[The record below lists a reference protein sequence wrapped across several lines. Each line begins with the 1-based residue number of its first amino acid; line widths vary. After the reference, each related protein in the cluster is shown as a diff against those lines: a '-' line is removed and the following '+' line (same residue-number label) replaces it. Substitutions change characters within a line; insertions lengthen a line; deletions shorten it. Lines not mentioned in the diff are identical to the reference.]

1 MNIKNLNYLRIGP
14 FSNLILLEIS
24 LSTASKLTIEFLYKR
39 ILNADVNESPFLKT
53 LKKLDKLKLLIFVGK
68 KRFWEN
74 K

>member
-68 KRFWEN
+68 KRF
-74 K
+74 